1 MRHLLLISALLSTL
15 SSSLVQASDA
25 LSRSVAQEVVS
36 NSQTWRSRQNDG
48 DYVIQLV
55 SVRKAMH
62 LPKAEDIRAIKSVNP
77 DLDVVYHP
85 KRVKGATWHTLVWG
99 SFASK
104 AEGNA
109 MFSQLPARWQKM
121 QPWVRPMSSIQG
133 AAPVII
139 TKAKPK
145 AVAKP
150 VVAKP
155 VPRTRPTPKIVS
167 KKHPVSP
174 ADRSQFSSQAIQHE
188 DAYENYAPD
197 LSNHESAIAAQGTYP
212 YLKLSAGQIQQ
223 DSDALLSA
231 ANAAGTNVTG
241 VDNDYTDTIYEIAL
255 GLDIGYYLGVELG
268 YIDASALEDSL
279 EIPGNTIL
287 NSATALAFKEQ
298 GPFGF
303 TGVKGSLV
311 VKLPIDARRQW
322 QPFVQVGAMQWTS
335 EIPALG
341 NAPATEN
348 KSTDL
353 FYAAGLDYKL
363 NKKWALGVKYT
374 AYDMDAEAQALT
386 ADLTWRWEGR
396 Q

>member
-104 AEGNA
+104 AEGKA

-155 VPRTRPTPKIVS
+155 VPRTRPAPKS
-167 KKHPVSP
+167 LAKNTRCH
-174 ADRSQFSSQAIQHE
+174 R
-188 DAYENYAPD
+188 
-197 LSNHESAIAAQGTYP
+197 LIAASFLAKRFNTKMPMRIMHQTC
-212 YLKLSAGQIQQ
+212 LT
-223 DSDALLSA
+223 
-231 ANAAGTNVTG
+231 TN
-241 VDNDYTDTIYEIAL
+241 
-255 GLDIGYYLGVELG
+255 
-268 YIDASALEDSL
+268 
-279 EIPGNTIL
+279 
-287 NSATALAFKEQ
+287 
-298 GPFGF
+298 
-303 TGVKGSLV
+303 
-311 VKLPIDARRQW
+311 
-322 QPFVQVGAMQWTS
+322 QPLQHRVPTH
-335 EIPALG
+335 
-341 NAPATEN
+341 T
-348 KSTDL
+348 
-353 FYAAGLDYKL
+353 
-363 NKKWALGVKYT
+363 
-374 AYDMDAEAQALT
+374 
-386 ADLTWRWEGR
+386 
-396 Q
+396 